1 MIVVQHLNEIN
12 QLEVSMQHKKDAMAK
27 ARKEYVKAWKEA
39 QAAHAKH
46 MKADH
51 NMDISR
57 AELEKAR
64 HNALVKG
71 QASEDAK
78 NNYAHVLQVANQQ
91 QTMHY
96 AELLPNVLEVCR
108 LIAHASNAFS
118 ETAMCGR
125 GTRAFSGHA
134 HRTRCRRRGANDSH
148 RAQMSAG
155 HATTRACGESRWA
168 RGAHTLGLL
177 TFVLQPP
184 TAAWL

>member
-1 MIVVQHLNEIN
+1 MQHLDEIN
-12 QLEVSMQHKKDAMAK
+12 QLEEGMQHKKDAMVK
-27 ARKEYVKAWKEA
+27 ARKDYVKAWKEA

-64 HNALVKG
+64 HNALSKG

-96 AELLPNVLEVCR
+96 AELLPTVLEVCSTCVCTWLKCAFR
-108 LIAHASNAFS
+108 NCAVSTRKACYPLARSSNDVL
-118 ETAMCGR
+118 TWR
-125 GTRAFSGHA
+125 P
-134 HRTRCRRRGANDSH
+134 TRCRSCTN
-148 RAQMSAG
+148 
-155 HATTRACGESRWA
+155 ACRTCGYTHVR
-168 RGAHTLGLL
+168 
-177 TFVLQPP
+177 
-184 TAAWL
+184 

>member
-1 MIVVQHLNEIN
+1 LVQHLNEIN
-12 QLEVSMQHKKDAMAK
+12 QLEMTMQQKKDAMVK

-91 QTMHY
+91 QKMHY
-96 AELLPNVLEVCR
+96 AELLPNVLEVC
-108 LIAHASNAFS
+108 S
-118 ETAMCGR
+118 TAVHKYLKM
-125 GTRAFSGHA
+125 
-134 HRTRCRRRGANDSH
+134 
-148 RAQMSAG
+148 RAQKLRCVDEERVRSVGTLIERCVDVEAQTIPIVHKCLQDMRQ
-155 HATTRACGESRWA
+155 HARAVNPGA
-168 RGAHTLGLL
+168 RVHTHR
-177 TFVLQPP
+177 VD
-184 TAAWL
+184 